1 MQSSDNLDIGS
12 RFFRTFQ
19 LHQGRTYHM
28 LFNSYISASAP
39 SDLYRSDF
47 HAAGFHPA
55 FHEEQFYFC
64 LSGLPKSIY
73 TNVYGYHAHEYLQVF
88 TPIRYELLAALQE
101 NRWDADVFM
110 VTVSDDKQFGVIM
123 SPRDDTLRSA
133 EEMAGL
139 IGDIIQ
145 KAYKQSILKDDDRY
159 CNVTALSKPFHD
171 GFNSLRSA
179 YLQARSLHSISFFQ
193 MRPFVITCESLSA
206 LCVHTDFQMITD
218 SCERMCQALD
228 AGDYALCIRRKNDLF
243 LHKLKSACSCE
254 LLDYALSFCRN
265 MLQQRLNA
273 RRLNHLYDLN
283 HLLSRS
289 LFHRIEDC
297 SNALEPLISVLCSAA
312 QEQGVYSK
320 TILSA
325 LHYIHTRFTED
336 ISVSDIA
343 EYVGVTPSY
352 MSNEFKVRLGL
363 PLRDYITNCRLRL
376 AVSILESGE
385 DLRICDI
392 CERVGIHDVKYFTRL
407 FKKQTGMTPASYRL
421 SHQQRSIC
429 NS

>member
-1 MQSSDNLDIGS
+1 MQSSDNLDIDS
-12 RFFRTFQ
+12 YFFRTFR
-19 LHQGRTYHM
+19 LNQGRTYHM
-28 LFNSYISASAP
+28 LFNNSISASAP
-39 SDLYRSDF
+39 PGSNQSEFL
-47 HAAGFHPA
+47 AAGFKPA
-55 FHEEQFYFC
+55 FHEDLFYFC

-73 TNVYGYHAHEYLQVF
+73 TNVYGYHAYEYLRVF

-123 SPRDDTLRSA
+123 SPRDGARLTA
-133 EEMAGL
+133 EEMAGM
-139 IGDIIQ
+139 IGQIIQ
-145 KAYKQSILKDDDRY
+145 KGYKQSILKDDDRY
-159 CNVTALSKPFHD
+159 CNVTALSEPFHD

-179 YLQARSLHSISFFQ
+179 YLEARSLHAVSFFQ
-193 MRPFVITCESLSA
+193 MRPSVITRESLSN
-206 LCVHTDFQMITD
+206 LCVRTDFQMITD

-228 AGDYALCIRRKNDLF
+228 AGDYTTCIRRKNDLF

-273 RRLNHLYDLN
+273 RRLSHLYDLN
-283 HLLSRS
+283 QLLSRS
-289 LFHRIEDC
+289 RFHRIEDC
-297 SNALEPLISVLCSAA
+297 SNALEPLIRVLCSAV

-336 ISVSDIA
+336 LSVGDIA
-343 EYVGVTPSY
+343 EYAGVTPSY
-352 MSNEFKVRLGL
+352 MSNEFKLRLGL
-363 PLRDYITNCRLRL
+363 PLRDYITQCRLQL

-407 FKKQTGMTPASYRL
+407 FKKLTGMTPASYRSL
-421 SHQQRSIC
+421 HQPKDKA
-429 NS
+429 